1 MEPMAALRSGEG
13 KRETVESNDVT
24 TESSSHAMS
33 RTAPDPRRWGILAV
47 VIVAQ
52 LMIVLDASIV
62 TIALPSAQ
70 HALHIS
76 TANRQWVITAY
87 TLAFGG
93 LLLLGGRIADFS
105 GRKRMF
111 VVGLLGFAAASALGG
126 LAVDES
132 MLFAARALQGA
143 FAALMAPAALSI
155 LTITFQHDAK
165 ERAQAFGAYGAVS
178 GAGGAIG
185 VLLGGVLTEYAS
197 WRWCLLVNVPIAI
210 LASIGAV
217 FVVHESR
224 TEGSTRY
231 DVPGAVLSTLGL
243 VSLVYGF
250 TKAEGDG
257 WGATVT
263 VVLLVVAAVLLAGF
277 VLLETRTSHPLLP
290 IRVVRDRNRGGAFLA
305 SLLTGAGLFA
315 MFVFLSYYLQSVL
328 HYTPLKAGLAFLP
341 FAFGII
347 FAAGASTGLVPR
359 IGPRVPMTV
368 GLLVAAGGLAWLTQI
383 GVHSD
388 FWVHVAPQEILMSMG
403 LGLAFPAFSSTALIR
418 IHDRD
423 AGVASALVNTTQQI
437 GGSLGTALLNTLA
450 ATATASYLLSHG
462 VAATQSRSRT
472 RIRRRLCCRSGA
484 TRTGCGRQCRL
495 DLCRTKRGV
504 HWRTRIAQRKWESS
518 TKGTAGPPGAVTR
531 ATSRHAPERST
542 PQPDVARSACSGRR
556 PGRRALT
563 RRGGREPPTTRR
575 RSDTRH
581 AHTARRP
588 LTIS

>member
-1 MEPMAALRSGEG
+1 LDSP
-13 KRETVESNDVT
+13 ETAT
-24 TESSSHAMS
+24 TLSSDLTGGAG
-33 RTAPDPRRWGILAV
+33 PDPKRWAILAV
-47 VIVAQ
+47 VVVAQ

-111 VVGLLGFAAASALGG
+111 VVGLLGFAGASALGG
-126 LAVDES
+126 FAANEA

-165 ERAQAFGAYGAVS
+165 ERAKAFGAYGAVS

-185 VLLGGVLTEYAS
+185 VLLGGLLTQYAS

-210 LASIGAV
+210 LATLAAV
-217 FVVHESR
+217 AVVHESR
-224 TEGSTRY
+224 TDGTTRY
-231 DVPGAVLSTLGL
+231 DVPGALLSTLGL

-250 TKAEGDG
+250 TKAASDG
-257 WGATVT
+257 WGSSATIG
-263 VVLLVVAAVLLAGF
+263 LLVAAGILLVAF
-277 VLLETRTSHPLLP
+277 VFVETKTSHPLLP
-290 IRVVRDRNRGGAFLA
+290 LRVVRDRNRGGAFLA

-328 HYTPLKAGLAFLP
+328 HYSALKAGLAFLP

-347 FAAGASTGLVPR
+347 VAAGASTGLVPR
-359 IGPRVPMTV
+359 IGPRIPMTV
-368 GLLVAAGGLAWLTQI
+368 GLLIASGGLAWLTQI
-383 GVHSD
+383 GLHTN
-388 FWVHVAPQEILMSMG
+388 FWIHVAPQEILMSVG
-403 LGLAFPAFSSTALIR
+403 LGIAFPAFSSTALIR
-418 IHDRD
+418 VADRD

-450 ATATASYLLSHG
+450 ATATASYIAAHGIANSQAGVVHGFAVAFAVGAGLL
-462 VAATQSRSRT
+462 
-472 RIRRRLCCRSGA
+472 LLGA
-484 TRTGCGRQCRL
+484 I
-495 DLCRTKRGV
+495 V
-504 HWRTRIAQRKWESS
+504 SAVFIS
-518 TKGTAGPPGAVTR
+518 AGPGEVTPMEGAAV
-531 ATSRHAPERST
+531 S
-542 PQPDVARSACSGRR
+542 
-556 PGRRALT
+556 
-563 RRGGREPPTTRR
+563 
-575 RSDTRH
+575 
-581 AHTARRP
+581 
-588 LTIS
+588 

>member
-1 MEPMAALRSGEG
+1 
-13 KRETVESNDVT
+13 VESNELT
-24 TESSSHAMS
+24 SASPSAEMS
-33 RTAPDPRRWGILAV
+33 ENGPDPRRWGILAV

-111 VVGLLGFAAASALGG
+111 VVGLLGFAGASALGG
-126 LAVDES
+126 LAVDQS

-165 ERAQAFGAYGAVS
+165 ERAKAFGAYGAVS

-185 VLLGGVLTEYAS
+185 VLLGGVLTEYVS
-197 WRWCLLVNVPIAI
+197 WRWCLLVNVPIAV

-217 FVVHESR
+217 LVVHESHA
-224 TEGSTRY
+224 EGSTRY

-250 TKAEGDG
+250 TKAESDG

-263 VVLLVVAAVLLAGF
+263 VILLVVAVVLLAAF
-277 VLLETRTSHPLLP
+277 VLLETKTSHPLLP
-290 IRVVRDRNRGGAFLA
+290 LRVVRDRNRGGAFLA

-328 HYTPLKAGLAFLP
+328 HYSALKAGLAFLP

-347 FAAGASTGLVPR
+347 LAAGASTGLVPR
-359 IGPRVPMTV
+359 IGPRIPISV

-418 IHDRD
+418 ISDRD

-450 ATATASYLLSHG
+450 ATATASYILSHG
-462 VAATQSRSRT
+462 IAATQAGVVHGFAVAFAV
-472 RIRRRLCCRSGA
+472 GA
-484 TRTGCGRQCRL
+484 GFLALGA
-495 DLCRTKRGV
+495 V
-504 HWRTRIAQRKWESS
+504 VSAVFIS
-518 TKGTAGPPGAVTR
+518 AGPSEVSLAEKAAVGAG
-531 ATSRHAPERST
+531 A
-542 PQPDVARSACSGRR
+542 
-556 PGRRALT
+556 
-563 RRGGREPPTTRR
+563 
-575 RSDTRH
+575 
-581 AHTARRP
+581 
-588 LTIS
+588 

>member
-1 MEPMAALRSGEG
+1 MEAS
-13 KRETVESNDVT
+13 DV
-24 TESSSHAMS
+24 TESSSHVMS
-33 RTAPDPRRWGILAV
+33 GTGPDPRRWGILAV

-105 GRKRMF
+105 GRQRMF
-111 VVGLLGFAAASALGG
+111 VVGLLGFAGASALGG
-126 LAVDES
+126 LAVDEA

-185 VLLGGVLTEYAS
+185 VLLGGVLTQYAS

-217 FVVHESR
+217 AVVHESR

-250 TKAEGDG
+250 TKADSDG
-257 WGATVT
+257 WSAAMTI
-263 VVLLVVAAVLLAGF
+263 VLLVVAAVLLAGF
-277 VLLETRTSHPLLP
+277 VLLETRTGDPLLP
-290 IRVVRDRNRGGAFLA
+290 LRVVRDRNRGGAFLA

-328 HYTPLKAGLAFLP
+328 HYSPLKAGLAFLP

-347 FAAGASTGLVPR
+347 LAAGGSTGLVPR
-359 IGPRVPMTV
+359 IGPRIPMTA

-388 FWVHVAPQEILMSMG
+388 FWIHVAPQEVLMSVG

-418 IHDRD
+418 IDDRD

-450 ATATASYLLSHG
+450 ATATASYLVSRG
-462 VAATQSRSRT
+462 VAATQAGVVHGFA
-472 RIRRRLCCRSGA
+472 IAFAVGA
-484 TRTGCGRQCRL
+484 GLLALGAI
-495 DLCRTKRGV
+495 V
-504 HWRTRIAQRKWESS
+504 SAVFIS
-518 TKGTAGPPGAVTR
+518 AGPGEV
-531 ATSRHAPERST
+531 ST
-542 PQPDVARSACSGRR
+542 GESA
-556 PGRRALT
+556 A
-563 RRGGREPPTTRR
+563 PTT
-575 RSDTRH
+575 
-581 AHTARRP
+581 
-588 LTIS
+588 